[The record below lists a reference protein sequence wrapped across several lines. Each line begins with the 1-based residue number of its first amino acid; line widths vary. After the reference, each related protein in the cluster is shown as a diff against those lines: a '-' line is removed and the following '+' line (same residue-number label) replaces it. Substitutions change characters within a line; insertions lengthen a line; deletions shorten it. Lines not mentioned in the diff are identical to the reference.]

1 MSTFS
6 LTAFLLARAFSYAL
20 LYSLGQG
27 LIIFGLLFLLLK
39 AIPGMSARL
48 RYYLSFSAMAL
59 MFVWFADTL
68 VLQYSAL
75 QGVTVYIT
83 GSPQAGAPVATT
95 IAHTTPVAL
104 PAIQPALPQVDR
116 YVPVIAGL
124 YLLGLLLMLVRFV
137 SGILQLRR
145 LGKRDLQEAPAR
157 LVAFTDSWRKYLSI
171 GRAVRVAVS
180 SRISVP
186 MMMGVLRPVILLPLS
201 AVSDLSADEL
211 EAILLHELAHIKR
224 HDYLVNIIQS
234 AIESLMFFNP
244 FVWLASHIIRRER
257 EHCCDDMVLA
267 HSSSPFPYA
276 RALAQLEAYRGPG
289 GLSIAATGNSNQL
302 FNRIKRI
309 VEMKREHNPYGR
321 VSAAVIA
328 VLVPALVVMFAAFTP
343 SFAQKSKSAKKA
355 MQKKVTTTTI
365 TIDST
370 GRQNVVKK
378 TTIEPAGRHKKEIDD
393 EVAVAGAGGNK
404 TVTKVIVVD
413 DDDNKG
419 GNKKVKRE
427 IIVAGGDNWFDS
439 EKFREEMARAKAE
452 IEGVDWDEIKETIA
466 AAIRD
471 AGKELKAIDVDKIT
485 KQIDVEVR
493 KELERS
499 KQAMADAKVEM
510 DHAKRTMA
518 RAYVVS
524 PGGSGSHFVTSATP
538 FPRMSHGANPDI
550 EIHSGT
556 DETEE
561 MLDAMEK
568 DGLINREKKFKIEK
582 EDEVLYIN
590 GEKQPDRVYHKYN
603 RYLHGKDVAISG
615 SKGNLSISISNK

>member
-6 LTAFLLARAFSYAL
+6 ITAILLARAFSYAL

-39 AIPGMSARL
+39 AMPGMSSRL

-75 QGVTVYIT
+75 RGVTVYIT
-83 GSPQAGAPVATT
+83 GSPQAGAPAATT
-95 IAHTTPVAL
+95 IAHAL
-104 PAIQPALPQVDR
+104 PVGLPVIQPALPQVDR
-116 YVPVIAGL
+116 YVPVIAGM
-124 YLLGLLLMLVRFV
+124 YMLGLLLMLVRFV
-137 SGILQLRR
+137 SGVLQLRR
-145 LGKRDLQEAPAR
+145 LGTRGLQEAPAR
-157 LVAFTDSWRKYLSI
+157 LVAFTDNWRKYLSI
-171 GRAVRVAVS
+171 ARSVRVAVS

-186 MMMGVLRPVILLPLS
+186 MMMGALRPVILLPLS

-224 HDYLVNIIQS
+224 HDYLVNIVQS
-234 AIESLMFFNP
+234 AIEALMFFNP
-244 FVWLASHIIRRER
+244 FVWLASSIVRRER

-267 HSSSPFPYA
+267 YSSSPFPYA
-276 RALAQLEAYRGPG
+276 RALAQLEACRGAG

-309 VEMKREHNPYGR
+309 IEMKREHNPYGR

-328 VLVPALVVMFAAFTP
+328 LLVPALVVMFVAFTP
-343 SFAQKSKSAKKA
+343 SFAQKSKSSKKGT
-355 MQKKVTTTTI
+355 QKKVTTTTI

-378 TTIEPAGRHKKEIDD
+378 TTIEPAGKHREEVDD
-393 EVAVAGAGGNK
+393 EMVVAGAGGNK
-404 TVTKVIVVD
+404 KVTKVIVLD
-413 DDDNKG
+413 DDGKHSDK
-419 GNKKVKRE
+419 KKVKRE
-427 IIVAGGDNWFDS
+427 IIVAGGDDWFDS
-439 EKFREEMARAKAE
+439 EKFREEMAKAKAD

-499 KQAMADAKVEM
+499 KHAMADARVEM
-510 DHAKRTMA
+510 DKAKRTMA
-518 RAYVVS
+518 RAYVVN
-524 PGGSGSHFVTSATP
+524 GGGGHAFSHSG
-538 FPRMSHGANPDI
+538 GPDI
-550 EIHSGT
+550 EIHSGP
-556 DETEE
+556 DGTEE
-561 MLDAMEK
+561 MLAEMEK
-568 DGLINREKKFKIEK
+568 DGLINRAKKFRIEK

-603 RYLHGKDVAISG
+603 RYLHGKNVAISG
-615 SKGNLSISISNK
+615 SKGNLSISITGN